1 LKQLIVVDTTAR
13 DRMMN
18 QWGGYL
24 GRGRPLRSST
34 STVEDVALH
43 GWAILY
49 NEPLDYEGA
58 IWYFVPGCFSDS
70 LNGSTPI
77 YYQLDHDESTRI
89 ASTRDGALKF
99 TDDEVGLAFTLD
111 LEDSPKG
118 AALKREVD
126 SGRRAAVSV
135 GVRNEES
142 HIKMYGKHAVRV
154 ITKAELLEVSMVGAG
169 KCTNAFVATASVG
182 SEPLAAGKKS
192 PMFRINFAAHQL
204 KRIEQRAVER
214 SNAIELL
221 KARLDRLVGK
231 QPTRNDPQSDL
242 DNWYERWLKS

>member
-18 QWGGYL
+18 RWGGYL

-34 STVEDVALH
+34 SPVEDVALH
-43 GWAILY
+43 GYAMLY
-49 NEPLDYEGA
+49 DEPLAYENE
-58 IWYFVPGCFSDS
+58 IWYFVPGCFRAS
-70 LNGSTPI
+70 LMGSAPI
-77 YYQLDHDESTRI
+77 YYQLDHDNSTRV

-99 TDDEVGLAFTLD
+99 ADNEVGLAFTLD

-142 HIKMYGKHAVRV
+142 HIKMYGNHAVRV

-169 KCTNAFVATASVG
+169 RCANAFVATATIG
-182 SEPLAAGKKS
+182 SEPLSAGDKG
-192 PMFRINFAAHQL
+192 PMFKINFAAHQL
-204 KRIEQRAVER
+204 KRIKQRAAER
-214 SNAIELL
+214 SNDIESL

-231 QPTRNDPQSDL
+231 QPTRTDPQSDL
-242 DNWYERWLKS
+242 NTWYERWKLS

>member
-1 LKQLIVVDTTAR
+1 
-13 DRMMN
+13 MMN

-34 STVEDVALH
+34 GTVEDVALH
-43 GWAILY
+43 GYAILY

-58 IWYFVPGCFSDS
+58 IWYFEPGCFRDS
-70 LNGSTPI
+70 LMGSAPI
-77 YYQLDHDESTRI
+77 YFQLDHNDSTRI

-99 TDDEVGLAFTLD
+99 ADDEVGLAFTLE

-118 AALKREVD
+118 AALKREID

-135 GVRNEES
+135 GIRNEES
-142 HIKMYGKHAVRV
+142 HIKMFGKHAVRA
-154 ITKAELLEVSMVGAG
+154 ITKCQLFEVSAVGAG
-169 KCTNAFVATASVG
+169 KCANAFVATASVS

-192 PMFRINFAAHQL
+192 PMFIINFAAHQL
-204 KRIEQRAVER
+204 KRIEQRAAER
-214 SNAIELL
+214 SNEIESL

-242 DNWYERWLKS
+242 DSWYERWLKS

>member
-18 QWGGYL
+18 RWGGYL

-49 NEPLDYEGA
+49 NEPLAYENE
-58 IWYFVPGCFSDS
+58 IWYFEPGCFSDS
-70 LNGSTPI
+70 LNGSAPI
-77 YYQLDHDESTRI
+77 HFQLDHNDSTRI
-89 ASTRDGALKF
+89 ASNHDGALKF
-99 TDDEVGLAFTLD
+99 ADDDVGLAFTLD

-126 SGRRAAVSV
+126 SGRRAAISV

-154 ITKAELLEVSMVGAG
+154 ITKCQLFEVSMVPAG
-169 KCTNAFVATASVG
+169 KCANAFVATASIG
-182 SEPLAAGKKS
+182 SEPLGTGDKGPIFK
-192 PMFRINFAAHQL
+192 INFAAHQL
-204 KRIEQRAVER
+204 KRIKQRAAER
-214 SNAIELL
+214 SNDIESI

-231 QPTRNDPQSDL
+231 QPTRTDPQSDL